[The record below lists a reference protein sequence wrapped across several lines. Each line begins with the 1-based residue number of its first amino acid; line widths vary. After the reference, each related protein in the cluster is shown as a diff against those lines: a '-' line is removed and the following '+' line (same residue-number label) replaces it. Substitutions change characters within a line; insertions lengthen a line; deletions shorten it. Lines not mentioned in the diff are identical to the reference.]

1 MRTATD
7 IVADYRGRGYDS
19 FRIRAIA
26 ALRPEPV
33 RGQILEILDAEEEQA
48 SSGDIGV
55 TSYTLPDSADDCSE
69 PPQAELSA
77 DFQELAEEDAEMVAD
92 VLASSVEPT
101 YAGDSEEEDRFWE
114 NDGEEGEL
122 LTLEEDFESVEPED
136 IRIPLSELQHRSETV
151 DEMVEGDEARNG
163 QAQVGGEAR
172 DPQRAMQGD
181 SEGVREEEGAP
192 PASPQPTILLPRA
205 RRQQVE
211 IVYPAPAEPV
221 QGSLFITLEASS
233 ADEVE
238 DEQTEELSAGS
249 SNPDQSILRPV
260 AMDAEDTTI
269 LDAEECRVLYLYDS
283 MQKGEEIDW
292 SEADLSLFCGDEAED
307 DHWVDCGS
315 GLILLPK
322 QAHDQQNA
330 YRRAGEGSQGEPQEE
345 SAPDRNASNAE
356 PESVPSVQEAG
367 SVKQEEHASV
377 NTEPRTVP
385 SHHEVE
391 QDTVSTTEQADE
403 SDAYGCA
410 EGTETALAVRSEL
423 AEVEAAVNRLESC
436 LNTTRE
442 ENEQLRALLGKKDEL
457 LRLLSAQNEEGKGK
471 LARREAEI
479 AELKAA
485 NGYLHKLSEENQT
498 LRLQFEDAER
508 ERNILKYE
516 SVPNLEEQQ
525 LQLVEM
531 MEQEQT
537 SAQKAQVRARRAGRR
552 SVLSGTLAA
561 AASLALALSPGLSLQ
576 ATDAPSQPKGAA
588 ADPALQLV
596 SQGDNELRARLHSL
610 SKRVERL
617 QEEKEALH
625 ASYREKETTWKRQ
638 EGRLRRQ
645 LAQRDE
651 RLQERQ
657 VALSREL
664 RDLRNERDQ
673 ALGRLAQVRRA
684 PSPPHDAS
692 GITRARPTA
701 NTGDN
706 GQDPAAQASYYTVE
720 RGDTFSEIV
729 RSHYGTARRS
739 VLNRVA
745 RENNIGNVNAIHVG
759 QRLKLPAMPELGSM
773 ALVEQE

>member
-1 MRTATD
+1 
-7 IVADYRGRGYDS
+7 
-19 FRIRAIA
+19 
-26 ALRPEPV
+26 
-33 RGQILEILDAEEEQA
+33 
-48 SSGDIGV
+48 
-55 TSYTLPDSADDCSE
+55 
-69 PPQAELSA
+69 
-77 DFQELAEEDAEMVAD
+77 
-92 VLASSVEPT
+92 
-101 YAGDSEEEDRFWE
+101 
-114 NDGEEGEL
+114 
-122 LTLEEDFESVEPED
+122 
-136 IRIPLSELQHRSETV
+136 
-151 DEMVEGDEARNG
+151 
-163 QAQVGGEAR
+163 
-172 DPQRAMQGD
+172 
-181 SEGVREEEGAP
+181 
-192 PASPQPTILLPRA
+192 
-205 RRQQVE
+205 
-211 IVYPAPAEPV
+211 
-221 QGSLFITLEASS
+221 
-233 ADEVE
+233 
-238 DEQTEELSAGS
+238 
-249 SNPDQSILRPV
+249 
-260 AMDAEDTTI
+260 
-269 LDAEECRVLYLYDS
+269 
-283 MQKGEEIDW
+283 
-292 SEADLSLFCGDEAED
+292 
-307 DHWVDCGS
+307 
-315 GLILLPK
+315 
-322 QAHDQQNA
+322 
-330 YRRAGEGSQGEPQEE
+330 
-345 SAPDRNASNAE
+345 
-356 PESVPSVQEAG
+356 VPSVQEAG

-745 RENNIGNVNAIHVG
+745 RENNIGNVNAIYVG